1 MSTVTAKAKMHL
13 IYSFSILRCQ
23 IDVFIASRL
32 SLEFSLAQATLLY
45 TTEREIDRY
54 SPFLLR
60 VIS

>member
-1 MSTVTAKAKMHL
+1 MHF
-13 IYSFSILRCQ
+13 IYLFSILRCQ
-23 IDVFIASRL
+23 IYVFIASRL

-45 TTEREIDRY
+45 TTEREIERY